1 MRQIFRL
8 ILVVLI
14 GYYVIEWWLNQQQKQ
29 AVPEVKP
36 VPPAAKPA
44 PKSDPTPASSSD
56 PLVELDG
63 IGPAYE
69 HALNELGIHTFAQLA
84 AQNPDDLAMRL
95 TSVRVAAARIRR
107 DRWIEQAAT
116 RANIPVTS
124 LRWSAND
131 GNSA

>member
-29 AVPEVKP
+29 TVSEVKP
-36 VPPAAKPA
+36 VTPAAKPA
-44 PKSDPTPASSSD
+44 AKSTPAPTASKD

-69 HALNELGIHTFAQLA
+69 RALNDLGIHTFAQLA

-95 TSVRVAAARIRR
+95 SSVRVTSARIRR
-107 DRWIEQAAT
+107 DRWIEQAAI